1 MCIRRLA
8 ERRRAL
14 LPRSIPT
21 CFNVRIWIIKLWRS
35 HMTRRPAANVASD
48 GSIHSPSFFPQL
60 TPSVPRRG
68 VSPVIHRLSTDFPFI
83 KHPSLALANDDTNS
97 TRLEENTRY
106 ARPEE
111 KATVIE
117 RPADFVTSRRSDPG
131 KFQRLKQGRLD
142 FPRQRRRQT
151 ESIPSSKL
159 SQAWI
164 PPPDFIGP
172 LDCYEA
178 AQ

>member
-1 MCIRRLA
+1 MDYQALA
-8 ERRRAL
+8 FTHGTRTSYDCCLRWFHSL
-14 LPRSIPT
+14 T
-21 CFNVRIWIIKLWRS
+21 CFF
-35 HMTRRPAANVASD
+35 
-48 GSIHSPSFFPQL
+48 PSTNSLGALSGGESRHPD
-60 TPSVPRRG
+60 
-68 VSPVIHRLSTDFPFI
+68 RLSTNFPFI
-83 KHPSLALANDDTNS
+83 EHPSPAIANDDTNS
-97 TRLEENTRY
+97 TQLEENTRY

-117 RPADFVTSRRSDPG
+117 HPADFVTSRRSDAG

-151 ESIPSSKL
+151 ESITSSQL
-159 SQAWI
+159 SNVWI

-178 AQ
+178 YQ